1 MTFKNIA
8 LLNMKKIFF
17 ALVLIFLNCFGLF
30 SQKSSILTDF
40 YKLEWNNFKDF
51 VKINKTRSD
60 PDTTFDVTF
69 YYLKTDVSINRNAKY
84 IKGNVLCK
92 FESSINNLQH
102 IGLNLNRSLHVDSIT
117 GNSLSY
123 TTIGDSIKINLDQA
137 YNIGQ
142 TAEVCIWYQGVPQM
156 AGGYKGLRYETH
168 HNGEPI
174 IATLSTPYLAQYWYP
189 CKDGPE
195 DKADSVYIDITVPD
209 TIIDGNHV
217 IAVSNGLLENVV
229 PSEGKVTY
237 SWRHRYPIVTYYVM
251 MAISNYSHF
260 QQIFTGNGGEVFP
273 IDYYVFK
280 ENESI
285 SQIGVAEM
293 PDVMQFFS
301 EMYGKY
307 PFWKEKYG
315 MSELGYYGAI
325 ENQTNTIINN
335 MGPDWFMT
343 SLHELSHMWF
353 GDMITCANWHHAW
366 MNEGFAT
373 YSEALWKE
381 HTGGINAY
389 HSYLNNSPAYMG
401 GTLYLQNDLDTF
413 NIFQN
418 IVYTKGSWVLHM
430 LRGVLGDS
438 TFFDCLKT
446 YARTPGFMYKN
457 ASTEDFRDLCEN
469 ISGKNLTTFF
479 DQWVYDQYYPLYH
492 YNFVQDTTSK
502 ILTLRIIQA
511 QDSLNGWREVFEMP
525 LRIKIRDIN
534 ARDTLITILN
544 NQKDQEY
551 SFQLNADVNHINS
564 SVIIDYQ
571 SWVICKTFFK
581 PALPVGIKEIEK
593 NILHFKCF
601 PNPAYG
607 EINIVFQQLTENT
620 RYEISD
626 HLGRIVKKGLINTLS
641 TTLSINDLNKGIYFL
656 KVEDNKNSKTT
667 KLLKL

>member
-1 MTFKNIA
+1 
-8 LLNMKKIFF
+8 MKKAAFV
-17 ALVLIFLNCFGLF
+17 LTLIFLNCSGLF
-30 SQKSSILTDF
+30 SQKSTILTDF
-40 YKLEWNNFKDF
+40 YKLEWKNFLDF
-51 VKINKTRSD
+51 VKINKTKSN
-60 PDTTFDVTF
+60 PDTTFDVKF
-69 YYLKTDVSINRNAKY
+69 YHLKTDVSINRYAKY

-92 FESSINNLQH
+92 FESNIDNLLQ

-117 GNSLSY
+117 GNALSY
-123 TTIGDSIKINLDQA
+123 TIVGDNIKIYLDHP
-137 YNIGQ
+137 YNTGQ
-142 TAEVCIWYQGVPQM
+142 NAEVCIWYQGVPKL

-168 HNGEPI
+168 HNGNPI

-195 DKADSVYIDITVPD
+195 DKADSVFIDITVPD
-209 TIIDGNHV
+209 TIINGNHV
-217 IAVSNGLLENVV
+217 IAVSNGLLENMTAA
-229 PSEGKVTY
+229 EGKVTFC
-237 SWRHRYPIVTYYVM
+237 WRHKYPIVTYYVM

-260 QQIFTGNGGEVFP
+260 QQTFTGNGGEVFP

-280 ENESI
+280 ENDSI
-285 SQIGVAEM
+285 SQIGVAGL
-293 PDVMQFFS
+293 PAVMQFFS
-301 EMYGKY
+301 DIYGKY
-307 PFWKEKYG
+307 PFWREKYG

-373 YSEALWKE
+373 YSEALWQE

-389 HSYLNNSPAYMG
+389 HNYLNYSPAYMG

-413 NIFQN
+413 NIFQE

-438 TFFDCLKT
+438 TFFDCLQT

-469 ISGKNLTTFF
+469 ISGKDLTTFF

-492 YNFVQDTTSK
+492 YNFEQDTTSK

-525 LRIKIRDIN
+525 LRIKIRDVN
-534 ARDTLITILN
+534 GRDTLITVWN

-551 SFQLNADVNHINS
+551 SFRMNANVNHISS
-564 SVIIDYQ
+564 SVILDYQ
-571 SWVICKTFFK
+571 IWVICKTFFK
-581 PALPVGIKEIEK
+581 PNLPIGIKEINE
-593 NILHFKCF
+593 NSIHFSCY
-601 PNPAYG
+601 PNPASE
-607 EINIVFQQLTENT
+607 EINIEFQRMTKNT
-620 RYEISD
+620 TYQISD
-626 HLGRIVKKGLINTLS
+626 QLGRIVKKGLLNEFS
-641 TTLSINDLNKGIYFL
+641 TRISISNLYKGIYILKVGDDTHIKTIKFL
-656 KVEDNKNSKTT
+656 K
-667 KLLKL
+667 L